1 MICAEPICRVQAE
14 VYVPS
19 RTGVVSVL
27 CLDHVRTLPVRIV
40 RPIPERRTA

>member
-1 MICAEPICRVQAE
+1 MTCTEPICRAQAE

-27 CLDHVRTLPVRIV
+27 CLDHVRHFPVRLV
-40 RPIPERRTA
+40 RPIPERSKG